1 MALSTRLAV
10 RVQPGARREGLVGWL
25 ADGSLKLRVSAA
37 PEDGRANRAIEAL
50 LATRLGL
57 ASGAVA
63 VVRGAT
69 SRMKQVKIEGL
80 DDVTVRGRIDAALAG
95 DADGE

>member
-1 MALSTRLAV
+1 MIVALSTRLAV
-10 RVQPGARREGLVGWL
+10 RVQPL
-25 ADGSLKLRVSAA
+25 A
-37 PEDGRANRAIEAL
+37 
-50 LATRLGL
+50 
-57 ASGAVA
+57 
-63 VVRGAT
+63 